1 MMGSCFSDELE
12 PYFRNSGFDV
22 LSNPFGTLFHPLAL
36 SSVIKSS
43 LGENEALD
51 VFKRSDLF
59 FSWDA
64 SSKIV
69 GMKEE
74 ALKANLLTQRRSTR
88 EKIVEAQTI
97 IVTFGSAF
105 GYFNKSL
112 GKIVANCHKAP
123 NHLFEKRL
131 GSVDEMLADWI
142 ETIDQIRAVNP
153 TIQFLFTVSPV
164 RHTKD
169 GLVENNRSKARLIE
183 LAHRICEETGAHYF
197 PSYEI
202 VMDQL
207 RDYRFFAKD
216 LVHPNALAV
225 DYVWEQFS
233 QVAFTEETLK
243 IIKKVNEYVK
253 MTQHVFLHPD
263 SEEAKKYTE
272 SMDKL
277 RLEIERFS
285 GLVRF

>member
-1 MMGSCFSDELE
+1 MGSCFSDELE

-131 GSVDEMLADWI
+131 SSVDEMLADWI

-263 SEEAKKYTE
+263 SEEAKKYKE

>member
-1 MMGSCFSDELE
+1 MGSCFSDELE

-105 GYFNKSL
+105 GYFNKAL

-123 NHLFEKRL
+123 NHLFEKQL
-131 GSVDEMLADWI
+131 SSVDEMLADWI

-263 SEEAKKYTE
+263 SEEAKKYKE